1 MTLGYQI
8 FLIKFFVQV
17 CLSTKESMWYLDSGC
32 SRHMTGDK
40 SKLVDLVY
48 KKGGFVTYGDNN
60 KGQILGEGCI
70 KSQGKIIIRNVL
82 YVKCLKHNFLS
93 ISQLCD
99 KGLKV
104 EFN

>member
-1 MTLGYQI
+1 MDPMTLGYQI
-8 FLIKFFVQV
+8 LLIESIVQV

-48 KKGGFVTYGDNN
+48 KKGGHVTYGDNN

-70 KSQGKIIIRNVL
+70 KDSREYSDQ
-82 YVKCLKHNFLS
+82 KCSLCARPKT
-93 ISQLCD
+93 QLA
-99 KGLKV
+99 
-104 EFN
+104 EY